1 MAEMVLGAM
10 KMPLNF
16 RYRNVFMKGYPNHN
30 GWDSFTIK
38 HPPMGA
44 GRWAKIF
51 APFDAL
57 KGFHEAITEKD
68 VLYEKRRELSEAET
82 EKIDRILFRLKE
94 LTKNG
99 RTARENQVQATV
111 TCFVTLN
118 APDQPSSES
127 CGTHKKISGIVL
139 GIDEICRIIKID
151 DIEIPFDDILD
162 IDCET
167 EDTIS

>member
-1 MAEMVLGAM
+1 MSE
-10 KMPLNF
+10 KKSRDPS
-16 RYRNVFMKGYPNHN
+16 VFKYGKILEKGKPV
-30 GWDSFTIK
+30 
-38 HPPMGA
+38 HPKYDPFSIRHPHMELSK
-44 GRWAKIF
+44 RAKIF

-68 VLYEKRRELSEAET
+68 VLYEKRRGLSEAET
-82 EKIDRILFRLKE
+82 EKIDRILCRLKE

-99 RTARENQVQATV
+99 RTARENQVRAAV
-111 TCFVTLN
+111 TCFVPLEAKGHPAMET
-118 APDQPSSES
+118 
-127 CGTHKKISGIVL
+127 CGTRKKISGIVF

-151 DIEIPFDDILD
+151 GMEIPFDNILD

>member
-1 MAEMVLGAM
+1 MSE
-10 KMPLNF
+10 KKS
-16 RYRNVFMKGYPNHN
+16 RDSSVFKYGKILEKGKPV
-30 GWDSFTIK
+30 
-38 HPPMGA
+38 HPKYDPFSIRHPHMELS
-44 GRWAKIF
+44 RRAKIF

-99 RTARENQVQATV
+99 RTARENQIQAAI
-111 TCFVTLN
+111 TCFIPLE
-118 APDQPSSES
+118 APDQPASDAY
-127 CGTHKKISGIVL
+127 GTCKKISGTVF
-139 GIDEICRIIKID
+139 GIDEICRKIKIN
-151 DIEIPFDDILD
+151 DIWISFDDILD

>member
-1 MAEMVLGAM
+1 MSE
-10 KMPLNF
+10 KKSRDF
-16 RYRNVFMKGYPNHN
+16 SVFKYGKILEKGKPV
-30 GWDSFTIK
+30 
-38 HPPMGA
+38 HPKYDPFSIRHPHMELS
-44 GRWAKIF
+44 RRAKIF

-68 VLYEKRRELSEAET
+68 VLYEKRHELSEAET

-118 APDQPSSES
+118 APDCPSSES